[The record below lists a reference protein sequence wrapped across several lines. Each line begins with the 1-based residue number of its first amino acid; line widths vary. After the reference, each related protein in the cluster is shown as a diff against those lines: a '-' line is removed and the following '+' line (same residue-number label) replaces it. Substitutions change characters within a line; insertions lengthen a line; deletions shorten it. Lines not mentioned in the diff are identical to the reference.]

1 MERLVAETG
10 IEALPGATDLVEV
23 TRRVGDDASWLF
35 VINHSDAPAPVDV
48 HGVELVTGRDVA
60 GDLQV
65 PAGGVAV
72 VRES

>member
-1 MERLVAETG
+1 MLSRDVRLVALT
-10 IEALPGATDLVEV
+10 
-23 TRRVGDDASWLF
+23 
-35 VINHSDAPAPVDV
+35 DAPPTEVPAAPVDV
-48 HGVELVTGRDVA
+48 HGVELVTGRDVT

>member
-1 MERLVAETG
+1 MIGKLKGTVDSFG
-10 IEALPGATDLVEV
+10 PDSV
-23 TRRVGDDASWLF
+23 T
-35 VINHSDAPAPVDV
+35 VDV
-48 HGVELVTGRDVA
+48 HGVELVTGRDVS

>member
-1 MERLVAETG
+1 
-10 IEALPGATDLVEV
+10 
-23 TRRVGDDASWLF
+23 
-35 VINHSDAPAPVDV
+35 
-48 HGVELVTGRDVA
+48 VELVTGRDVA